1 MKITPKQYAISL
13 YESTTKIDKIQAE
26 KRIGNFIK
34 ILIKNNDLSLI
45 DKIIQQYYKYYR
57 NQRNITKIEVS
68 SAKKLNPEIL
78 NKLIQKFHNQI
89 EIEETIDESLIGGIV
104 LRIDDNLLLDGS
116 VKRKLENLERNLTQS
131 SN

>member
-13 YESTTKIDKIQAE
+13 YESTIKIDEVQAE
-26 KRIGNFIK
+26 QRIGNFIE
-34 ILIKNNDLSLI
+34 ILKKNNDLSLV

-57 NQRNITKIEVS
+57 EQRNISKIEVS

-78 NKLIQKFHNQI
+78 NKIIQKFNKQI

-104 LRIDDNLLLDGS
+104 LRIDNNLLIDSS
-116 VKRKLENLERNLTQS
+116 VKKKLENLKKNITKV
-131 SN
+131 